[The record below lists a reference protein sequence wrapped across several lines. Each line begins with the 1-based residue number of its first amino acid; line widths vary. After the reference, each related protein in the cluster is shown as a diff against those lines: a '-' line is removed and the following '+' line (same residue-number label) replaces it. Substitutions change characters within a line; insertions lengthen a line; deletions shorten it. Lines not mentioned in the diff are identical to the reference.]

1 MPPGHEP
8 YGRLQM
14 QDLKEPEA
22 VDLVNSKSLQSICR
36 RVRFEPGDVLR
47 RKGQYYRDMYLLT
60 EGCVEVDLES
70 GNGAA
75 TKLSV
80 SDIGSPVG
88 EIGFIRGCPATATV
102 TARAAT
108 SALMIDDP
116 TLACLEHQHPD
127 LAAWLLRHLA
137 ETAEERTSYNLTW
150 SSAPVARARS
160 RPIEVYLCRNK
171 DMLESAQ
178 RLRYEVYCQELGRQ
192 SPHADH
198 DGKIIADRLDDAGH
212 VFVAVEAGETI
223 GTLRAN
229 FSFEGPLGMLEELYG
244 MRASPHHPQAT
255 GICTKFIV
263 KKSKR
268 GSPASIKLISAVV
281 RYGLRNGITECYI
294 DCVPALLPYYK
305 ALGFKLTREKFFH
318 VENGPSHPMLLD
330 LAKHGERLSHER
342 GIRGYLTL
350 IMKAHAIKLID
361 RLRGPA
367 VALPP

>member
-127 LAAWLLRHLA
+127 LAAWL
-137 ETAEERTSYNLTW
+137 
-150 SSAPVARARS
+150 
-160 RPIEVYLCRNK
+160 
-171 DMLESAQ
+171 
-178 RLRYEVYCQELGRQ
+178 
-192 SPHADH
+192 
-198 DGKIIADRLDDAGH
+198 
-212 VFVAVEAGETI
+212 
-223 GTLRAN
+223 
-229 FSFEGPLGMLEELYG
+229 
-244 MRASPHHPQAT
+244 
-255 GICTKFIV
+255 
-263 KKSKR
+263 
-268 GSPASIKLISAVV
+268 
-281 RYGLRNGITECYI
+281 
-294 DCVPALLPYYK
+294 
-305 ALGFKLTREKFFH
+305 
-318 VENGPSHPMLLD
+318 
-330 LAKHGERLSHER
+330 
-342 GIRGYLTL
+342 
-350 IMKAHAIKLID
+350 
-361 RLRGPA
+361 
-367 VALPP
+367 